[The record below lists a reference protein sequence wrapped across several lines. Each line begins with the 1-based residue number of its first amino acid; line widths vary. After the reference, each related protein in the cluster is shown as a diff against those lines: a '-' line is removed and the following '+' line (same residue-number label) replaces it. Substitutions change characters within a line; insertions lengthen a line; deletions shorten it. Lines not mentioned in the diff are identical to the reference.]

1 MIAKLPSK
9 RRDRRSSFKDLIN
22 YCLGVTGHAKN
33 SVLHVGTRNLN
44 SPPEKAYLE
53 MEGLS
58 YENVRCKNPVLHFIL
73 SWRAEESPTNEQVDE
88 AVEIALKELDLQGCQ
103 ALWALQSDTDN
114 LHVHVAV
121 NRVSPENFKAIRP
134 AGGWTKKAL
143 ERAARKI
150 EIVQGWDVER
160 TGRYEVDESGNIIER
175 DATARKSP
183 ELSQKAR
190 DIEAHTGEE
199 SLERQAKREVAKI
212 LETATSWE
220 ELHEKLAI
228 IGYEFERKGNGAVL
242 KCKDKAVKLS
252 NVSRKSSFSK
262 LERRLGKY
270 QERRKDVTVQQGN
283 SSHQEANETSSET
296 QLRKTSWE
304 EYCAER
310 THYLERKKSALKE
323 LRERQK
329 EERENLCLVQ
339 KRRRTEIFS
348 ESWKGRGAELNQV
361 RSILSFASQ
370 RERLSLRERQKEEME
385 ELRSH
390 YLRRFPSFRDWLSD
404 QSREDLYRIYRYP
417 GQLLLSPEQSGIRI
431 PAPQRIVDLR
441 DYSARRG
448 AGSSVLYCR
457 TGTYTADFSD
467 MGRRIVLNKR
477 KLTEESVA
485 SALQLANQKW
495 GATLITGNAEYK
507 ELCISAAV
515 KYGLRLANPELSAEV
530 ERRRQALRQVHRPQA
545 GITAE
550 EIATLRLVESPKI
563 YVNPRMDKQQYKGR
577 IVHVDGERGICVQLV
592 GDHSLF
598 VHRLNRLEASPSE
611 GDTVKIAYIDDQK
624 RARVQRYEERR
635 RTRSL

>member
-9 RRDRRSSFKDLIN
+9 RRDSRSSFKDLIN

-33 SVLHVGTRNLN
+33 SVLHVGTKNLN

-88 AVEIALKELDLQGCQ
+88 AVEIALKELGLQGCQ

-121 NRVSPENFKAIRP
+121 NRVSPEHFKAIRP

-160 TGRYEVDESGNIIER
+160 TGRYEVDELGNIIER

-212 LETATSWE
+212 LETVTSWE

-242 KCKDKAVKLS
+242 KYEDKAVKLS
-252 NVSRKSSFSK
+252 NVSRSSSLSK

-270 QERRKDVTVQQGN
+270 QKRRKDVTVQQGN
-283 SSHQEANETSSET
+283 SSHQEVNEASSEI

-310 THYLERKKSALKE
+310 AHYLERKKSALKE

-329 EERENLCLVQ
+329 EERENL
-339 KRRRTEIFS
+339 F
-348 ESWKGRGAELNQV
+348 
-361 RSILSFASQ
+361 
-370 RERLSLRERQKEEME
+370 
-385 ELRSH
+385 
-390 YLRRFPSFRDWLSD
+390 
-404 QSREDLYRIYRYP
+404 
-417 GQLLLSPEQSGIRI
+417 
-431 PAPQRIVDLR
+431 
-441 DYSARRG
+441 
-448 AGSSVLYCR
+448 
-457 TGTYTADFSD
+457 
-467 MGRRIVLNKR
+467 
-477 KLTEESVA
+477 
-485 SALQLANQKW
+485 
-495 GATLITGNAEYK
+495 
-507 ELCISAAV
+507 
-515 KYGLRLANPELSAEV
+515 
-530 ERRRQALRQVHRPQA
+530 
-545 GITAE
+545 
-550 EIATLRLVESPKI
+550 
-563 YVNPRMDKQQYKGR
+563 
-577 IVHVDGERGICVQLV
+577 
-592 GDHSLF
+592 
-598 VHRLNRLEASPSE
+598 
-611 GDTVKIAYIDDQK
+611 
-624 RARVQRYEERR
+624 
-635 RTRSL
+635 